1 MFITRHATSHGPRWA
16 VDGRFLL
23 ASARLDAMLEAPAA
37 SLGALVDAL
46 ATDEAASGE
55 LLPPIEHGQEVWA
68 SGVTF
73 LRSREARMH
82 ESEVQ
87 DVYERVYDAERVELF
102 LKAVGWRVMG
112 SGQPIRVRRDSEWN
126 VPEPELTL
134 VLNGAGEIVGYCPGN
149 DVSSRSIEGEN
160 PLYLPQA
167 KIYNGSCAL
176 GPGIELTG
184 AEAMA
189 DLPIAL
195 SIERGG
201 ASAFEGETST
211 AQLKRSLEEIAGW
224 LFRELAFPQGAFV
237 MTGTGI
243 VPPDEFS
250 LSVGDVVRVRVGPHT
265 LENPVA

>member
-16 VDGRFLL
+16 VDGRFLVP
-23 ASARLDAMLEAPAA
+23 SARLDALLEAPAA
-37 SLGALVDAL
+37 SLGALVGAL

-55 LLPPIEHGQEVWA
+55 LLPPIEHSQEVWA

-87 DVYERVYDAERVELF
+87 DVYEKVYDAERVELF

-112 SGQPIRVRRDSEWN
+112 TGQPVRVRRDSVWN

-134 VLNGAGEIVGYCPGN
+134 VLNRAGEIVGYCAGN

-167 KIYNGSCAL
+167 KVYDGSCAL
-176 GPGIELTG
+176 GPGIELAG
-184 AEAMA
+184 PEAMA

-195 SIERGG
+195 SIARDG
-201 ASAFEGETST
+201 ASVFEGETST
-211 AQLKRSLEEIAGW
+211 AQLKRSPEEIAGW

-243 VPPDEFS
+243 VPPDEFT
-250 LSVGDVVRVRVGPHT
+250 LSVGDVVRVRVGAHT